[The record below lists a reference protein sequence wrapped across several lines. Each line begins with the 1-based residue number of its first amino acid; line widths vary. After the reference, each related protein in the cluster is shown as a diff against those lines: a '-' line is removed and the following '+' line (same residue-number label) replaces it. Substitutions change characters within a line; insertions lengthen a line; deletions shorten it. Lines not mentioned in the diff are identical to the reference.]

1 MKFKD
6 LRDGVVYGTWNG
18 APCDFLR
25 YKCADCPIH
34 LKYDEFFNCD
44 VSCADIIEDYPEAA
58 RLVGFEPIPDA
69 GDLVPKPK
77 PESEK
82 QTRDVA
88 KPATQ
93 QTDWSKLPPIKVG
106 QHIPL
111 SPGLLSIDDSG
122 EGSFFTMTKKMVVE
136 FAKSTDQALINAI
149 IARAKAEGVTDL
161 YILDDEFILA
171 AIREKIEREGHE
183 SEESNRAG
191 L

>member
-6 LRDGVVYGTWNG
+6 NLTGETYETWEDT
-18 APCDFLR
+18 PCNVPKGGCGNCLL
-25 YKCADCPIH
+25 H
-34 LKYDEFFNCD
+34 TKYDDFTAD
-44 VSCADIIEDYPEAA
+44 VMCSDIVNYHPEAA
-58 RLVGFEPIPDA
+58 RLLGFEPIPEA

-82 QTRDVA
+82 PTRDVA

-93 QTDWSKLPPIKVG
+93 QTDWSKLPPIKIG

-111 SPGLLSIDDSG
+111 SPGILSIDDSG

-149 IARAKAEGVTDL
+149 IAKAKAEGVTDL
-161 YILDDEFILA
+161 YVLDDEFILA

-183 SEESNRAG
+183 NEESNRAG